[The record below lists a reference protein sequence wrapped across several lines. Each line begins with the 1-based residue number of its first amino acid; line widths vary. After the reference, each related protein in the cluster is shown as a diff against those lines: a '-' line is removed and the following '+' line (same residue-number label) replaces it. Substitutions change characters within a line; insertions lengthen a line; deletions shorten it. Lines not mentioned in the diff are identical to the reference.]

1 MLKEQNEKI
10 GDISNYEEKLLE
22 LFLTSEN
29 EFDYMVMTL
38 RFFISAYLR

>member
-1 MLKEQNEKI
+1 MLKEQNEKQS
-10 GDISNYEEKLLE
+10 DTLNYEERLLE